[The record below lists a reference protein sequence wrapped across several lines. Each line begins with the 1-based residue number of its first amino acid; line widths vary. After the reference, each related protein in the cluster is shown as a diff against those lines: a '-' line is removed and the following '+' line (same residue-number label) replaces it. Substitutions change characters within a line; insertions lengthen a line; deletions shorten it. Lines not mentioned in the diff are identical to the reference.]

1 MQYNTQ
7 SDQVVIAKSED
18 ELRKAASALNK
29 IVEMQGGN
37 FWNKDKN
44 DGSVWKKNT
53 LRAKN
58 DWKEKTQRISI
69 RI

>member
-37 FWNKDKN
+37 F
-44 DGSVWKKNT
+44 
-53 LRAKN
+53 
-58 DWKEKTQRISI
+58 
-69 RI
+69 